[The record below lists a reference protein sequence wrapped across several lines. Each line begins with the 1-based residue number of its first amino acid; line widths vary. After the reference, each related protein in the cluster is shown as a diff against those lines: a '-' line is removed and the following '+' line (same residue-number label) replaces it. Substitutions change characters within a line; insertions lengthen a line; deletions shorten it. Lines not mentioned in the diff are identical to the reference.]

1 MSKKRQG
8 KTDSLV
14 MAKSFRDLLL
24 YEISGGNMGK
34 KPEHDIKSETTF
46 SEKSAFLDKM
56 IKIAALEHK
65 GKDDEEKTKG
75 RHGFTVTLTLKK
87 APIPASLR
95 IIRSSYT
102 VAPGDVKIQGKQI
115 SFETFGTF
123 QNTGDPN
130 GFPFF
135 VQYLAVQ

>member
-65 GKDDEEKTKG
+65 GKDDEEEASGFDLIREQINAG
-75 RHGFTVTLTLKK
+75 RKNKRGGDFGGGAAEGATFKSS
-87 APIPASLR
+87 IPDEPEPE
-95 IIRSSYT
+95 SSD
-102 VAPGDVKIQGKQI
+102 GDEDGG
-115 SFETFGTF
+115 EEEE
-123 QNTGDPN
+123 
-130 GFPFF
+130 
-135 VQYLAVQ
+135 